1 MSDEVELLKRV
12 YDRFNA
18 RDMETVLAAMHE
30 DVLWANG
37 MEGGHVR
44 GRNEVRSYWT
54 RQWAM
59 IDPHVEPVAFASGL
73 DGEVIVEVHQVV
85 RDLNGNLLADKMV
98 GHVFRIENGLVKR
111 FDPRRVMPSSAAFRV
126 VSLGARIFR
135 HAPSASEQEYFPTD
149 SRQAFLDALQNSA
162 WQGQENTRK
171 LSHGNQCA

>member
-1 MSDEVELLKRV
+1 MSDEVDLLKRV

-111 FDPRRVMPSSAAFRV
+111 FDIR
-126 VSLGARIFR
+126 GA
-135 HAPSASEQEYFPTD
+135 
-149 SRQAFLDALQNSA
+149 
-162 WQGQENTRK
+162 
-171 LSHGNQCA
+171 